1 MKPDFSAFSLFS
13 PPTRLFF
20 IATKQALFLQTS
32 FPSHSTLTPLSHL
45 SWISHLAFFKNLSR
59 WPSHPGKVG
68 SLPRRP
74 SWPGKVENYW
84 PIQGPN
90 QIWLHLW
97 TCSGYSGIQTHLLP
111 LPIPS
116 ATVYVSPLHIIIN
129 SLMSFHVTIFFYS
142 YLAFLQFSPF
152 LKGLCVL
159 IPQLEVE
166 TKRVESHCI
175 FHLVRGQE
183 ICWLPERGQRHQSKA
198 KPLFNPCSQRR
209 VLQESCVPRSAMR
222 LVQLSGSE
230 PSCQVEYKPMFM
242 TFSTVSQSV
251 LVLMRQESVLGK
263 LRCHF
268 LKIVS

>member
-1 MKPDFSAFSLFS
+1 MFKG
-13 PPTRLFF
+13 
-20 IATKQALFLQTS
+20 Q
-32 FPSHSTLTPLSHL
+32 SHSNQRWGRNHWAVLLWS
-45 SWISHLAFFKNLSR
+45 ISHLAFFKNLSR

-97 TCSGYSGIQTHLLP
+97 TCSGYSGIQAHLLP

-152 LKGLCVL
+152 LKGLSFLPVCL
-159 IPQLEVE
+159 NPSIRGGNKESWIPLY
-166 TKRVESHCI
+166 
-175 FHLVRGQE
+175 F
-183 ICWLPERGQRHQSKA
+183 P
-198 KPLFNPCSQRR
+198 
-209 VLQESCVPRSAMR
+209 
-222 LVQLSGSE
+222 
-230 PSCQVEYKPMFM
+230 
-242 TFSTVSQSV
+242 FS
-251 LVLMRQESVLGK
+251 
-263 LRCHF
+263 
-268 LKIVS
+268 